1 MQPRVGVDEAGKGP
15 VLGAMFAGAVRVVDG
30 TTLPE
35 GLADSKDL
43 AAGRR
48 EALDAALR
56 EREGVEVAVAAVS
69 VERIDD
75 PATDMNTLTVDG
87 QAEAVA
93 GAVRDGDRVVADAG
107 DTSETRFAGRLADRI
122 DADVDL
128 AAEHGADATHEVVSA
143 ASVVAKVARD
153 AHVESLAVEHPE
165 LVEDHGP
172 LGSGYPG
179 DPATRSFLESYVD
192 EHGAVPPFARAS
204 WSTCEDLLADAEQS
218 GLGEF

>member
-15 VLGAMFAGAVRVVDG
+15 VLGAMFAGAVRVADG
-30 TTLPE
+30 ATLPD

-43 AAGRR
+43 VAEDRA
-48 EALDAALR
+48 ALDAALR
-56 EREGVEVAVAAVS
+56 EREGVEVAVATVS

-87 QAEAVA
+87 QADAVA
-93 GAVRDGDRVVADAG
+93 AIARDGDRVVADAG
-107 DTSETRFAGRLADRI
+107 DTSEARFAGRLADRI

-128 AAEHGADATHEVVSA
+128 AAEHGADEAHDVVSA

-153 AHVESLAVEHPE
+153 AHVEALAAEHPD
-165 LVEDHGP
+165 LVEAHGR
-172 LGSGYPG
+172 LGSGYPS
-179 DPATRSFLESYVD
+179 DPATRSFLASYVD
-192 EHGAVPPFARAS
+192 EHGAAPAFARSS
-204 WSTCEDLLADAEQS
+204 WATVEDLLADAEQS